1 MPPVFAKPELIWRFT
16 TFIIKQR
23 EKALKLEEYV
33 RAPQEKKTSTMLH
46 LETVDRLGKYPD
58 ESYHFYV
65 PESQAEAENYMY
77 QEKSFIAYCNTLKWL
92 LERDERKELLFLL
105 YRGAH
110 SLSLWYNM
118 SSQGYRSTLVQM
130 MELPPPSSILDRT
143 EMPSAM
149 ECPIDVRGG

>member
-1 MPPVFAKPELIWRFT
+1 M
-16 TFIIKQR
+16 
-23 EKALKLEEYV
+23 
-33 RAPQEKKTSTMLH
+33 
-46 LETVDRLGKYPD
+46 GKYPD

-149 ECPIDVRGG
+149 ECPIDVREEVKGGKKVGDLINDDSRDDYTAFRRDTLEMREISDTCERHDPWKVVQE